1 MKRIQI
7 DEKNKWL
14 NLGMTFGILLLEAAV
29 GYVFAMFGLSEIH
42 IFTIYVLGI
51 LVTAMVP
58 ASQFYSIISVCGI
71 FVFNYFFADPLF
83 SFSASNIGYPITF
96 MILLIAAIMT
106 GTLAKKNA
114 QHSKALIQTAY
125 HTQILLEMEQL
136 LQKAK
141 CQQEIIEVIANRLMM
156 ILERNVIVFVAEAEK
171 LGKPQVFL
179 TEHNS
184 ALSFPL
190 NQMELDAALWVFHH
204 NKNAGAYTDVFEQA
218 KGNYMPIGTEER
230 IYGVIGIDFQSEPVF
245 SSEASLVLGECALAF
260 EREYYNRARE
270 EASVQAKNE
279 KLRSSLLRSISH
291 DLRTPLT
298 SISGNAAIL
307 SSQGEILTSDKRK
320 ALSLDIWKDAT
331 GLISMVENLLAITK
345 LEEVEKNISMAPEL
359 LEDILV
365 SVINDA
371 KKRYQTN
378 DFFLSMPEDSMI
390 IVSCNAQLICQVMC
404 NLLDNAVKYTRE
416 GTEIYIRVRENEKQA
431 LIEVADQ
438 GDGIPEEAK
447 EHIFEMFY
455 TTSGKVS
462 DRGRGFGIGLALCK
476 EIIEAHGGEIWV
488 EDAVPHGAVF
498 TFTLKKARLTIHD
511 ETTTPN
517 C

>member
-1 MKRIQI
+1 MRKIQ
-7 DEKNKWL
+7 KNENSRWL
-14 NLGMTFGILLLEAAV
+14 NLGMTFGILLLEAVV
-29 GYVFAMFGLSEIH
+29 GYVFAMFDLSEIH

-51 LVTAMVP
+51 LVTAMVT

-71 FVFNYFFADPLF
+71 FVFNYFFAEPLL
-83 SFSASNIGYPITF
+83 SFGASNIGYPITF
-96 MILLIAAIMT
+96 IILLIAAIMI

-114 QHSKALIQTAY
+114 QHSKALVQTAY

-141 CQQEIIEVIANRLMM
+141 CQQEIIEVIANRLMK
-156 ILERNVIVFVAEAEK
+156 ILERNVIVFVAEDDI
-171 LGKPQVFL
+171 LGEPQVFL
-179 TEHNS
+179 TEHS
-184 ALSFPL
+184 KALSFSL
-190 NQMELDAALWVFHH
+190 NQLELDAALWVFQH
-204 NKNAGAYTDVFEQA
+204 NKNAGVYTEVFEQA
-218 KGNYMPIGTEER
+218 KGNYMPICTEER
-230 IYGVIGIDFQSEPVF
+230 IYGVIGIDYQGEPVF

-307 SSQGEILTSDKRK
+307 SSQGESLTAEKRK
-320 ALSLDIWKDAT
+320 TLSLDIWKDAT
-331 GLISMVENLLAITK
+331 ALISMVENLLAITK
-345 LEEVEKNISMAPEL
+345 LEEVKKNISMAPEL

-365 SVINDA
+365 SVIHDA

-378 DFFLSMPEDSMI
+378 EFFLSMPEDNMI
-390 IVSCNAQLICQVMC
+390 IVSCNAQLIYQVMC
-404 NLLDNAVKYTRE
+404 NLLDNAVKYTKE
-416 GTEIYIRVRENEKQA
+416 GTEIYIRVSENDKQA

-438 GDGIPEEAK
+438 GDGIPEEARDK
-447 EHIFEMFY
+447 IFEMFY

-476 EIIEAHGGEIWV
+476 EIIEAHGGNIWV
-488 EDAVPHGAVF
+488 EDAVSYGAVF
-498 TFTLKKARLTIHD
+498 KFTLKKARLTIHD

>member
-1 MKRIQI
+1 
-7 DEKNKWL
+7 
-14 NLGMTFGILLLEAAV
+14 
-29 GYVFAMFGLSEIH
+29 
-42 IFTIYVLGI
+42 
-51 LVTAMVP
+51 
-58 ASQFYSIISVCGI
+58 
-71 FVFNYFFADPLF
+71 
-83 SFSASNIGYPITF
+83 
-96 MILLIAAIMT
+96 MT

-141 CQQEIIEVIANRLMM
+141 CQQEIIEVIANRLMK
-156 ILERNVIVFVAEAEK
+156 ILERNVVVFVVEADI
-171 LGKPQVFL
+171 LGEPQVFL
-179 TEHNS
+179 TEHS
-184 ALSFPL
+184 RALSFSL
-190 NQMELDAALWVFHH
+190 NQMELDTALWVFHH
-204 NKNAGAYTDVFEQA
+204 NKNAGAYTEVFEQA
-218 KGNYMPIGTEER
+218 KGSYMPICTEER
-230 IYGVIGIDFQSEPVF
+230 IYGVIGIDYQSEPVF

-270 EASVQAKNE
+270 EASVQARNE

-320 ALSLDIWKDAT
+320 TLSLDIWKDAT
-331 GLISMVENLLAITK
+331 ALISMVENLLAITK
-345 LEEVEKNISMAPEL
+345 LEEVKKNISMAPEL

-365 SVINDA
+365 SVVNEA

-378 DFFLSMPEDSMI
+378 EFFLSMPEDNMI
-390 IVSCNAQLICQVMC
+390 IVSCNAQLIYQVMC
-404 NLLDNAVKYTRE
+404 NLLDNAVKYTKE
-416 GTEIYIRVRENEKQA
+416 GTEIYIQVSENDKQA

-438 GDGIPEEAK
+438 GDGIPEEARDK
-447 EHIFEMFY
+447 IFEMFY

-476 EIIEAHGGEIWV
+476 EIIEAHGGKVWV
-488 EDAVPHGAVF
+488 EDAVSHGAVF
-498 TFTLKKARLTIHD
+498 KFTLKKARLTIHD
-511 ETTTPN
+511 ETKTPN

>member
-1 MKRIQI
+1 MRKIQKN
-7 DEKNKWL
+7 EKSRWL
-14 NLGMTFGILLLEAAV
+14 NLGMTFGILLLETVV
-29 GYVFAMFGLSEIH
+29 GYVFATFDLSEIH

-51 LVTAMVP
+51 LVTAMVT
-58 ASQFYSIISVCGI
+58 ASQFYSIISVFGI
-71 FVFNYFFADPLF
+71 FVFNYFFAYPLF
-83 SFSASNIGYPITF
+83 SFSAFNIGYPITF
-96 MILLIAAIMT
+96 IILLIAAIMT

-141 CQQEIIEVIANRLMM
+141 CQQEIIEVIANRLMK
-156 ILERNVIVFVAEAEK
+156 ILERNVIVFVVEADI
-171 LGKPQVFL
+171 LGEPQVFL
-179 TEHNS
+179 TEHS
-184 ALSFPL
+184 RALSFSL
-190 NQMELDAALWVFHH
+190 NQMELDTALWVFHH
-204 NKNAGAYTDVFEQA
+204 NKNAGAYTEVFEQA
-218 KGNYMPIGTEER
+218 KGSYMPICTEER
-230 IYGVIGIDFQSEPVF
+230 IYGVIGIDYQSEPVF

-270 EASVQAKNE
+270 EASVQARNE

-320 ALSLDIWKDAT
+320 TLSLDIWKDAT
-331 GLISMVENLLAITK
+331 ALISMVENLLAITK
-345 LEEVEKNISMAPEL
+345 LEEVKKNISMAPEL

-365 SVINDA
+365 SVVNEA

-378 DFFLSMPEDSMI
+378 EFFLSMPEDNMI
-390 IVSCNAQLICQVMC
+390 IVSCNAQLIYQVMC
-404 NLLDNAVKYTRE
+404 NLLDNAVKYTKE
-416 GTEIYIRVRENEKQA
+416 GTEIYIQVSENDKQA

-438 GDGIPEEAK
+438 GDGIPEEARDK
-447 EHIFEMFY
+447 IFEMFY

-476 EIIEAHGGEIWV
+476 EIIEAHGGKVWV
-488 EDAVPHGAVF
+488 EDAVSHGAVF
-498 TFTLKKARLTIHD
+498 KFTLKKARLTIHD
-511 ETTTPN
+511 ETKTPN

>member
-1 MKRIQI
+1 MKRIQKH
-7 DEKNKWL
+7 EKNRWL
-14 NLGMTFGILLLEAAV
+14 NLGMTFGILLLEAVV

-51 LVTAMVP
+51 LVTAMVT

-96 MILLIAAIMT
+96 LILLIAAIMT

-141 CQQEIIEVIANRLMM
+141 CQQEIIEVIANRLMK
-156 ILERNVIVFVAEAEK
+156 ILERNVIVFVAEDEI

-179 TEHNS
+179 KEHNN
-184 ALSFPL
+184 ALSFQL

-307 SSQGEILTSDKRK
+307 SSQGEVLTSDKRK
-320 ALSLDIWKDAT
+320 TLSLDIWKDAT
-331 GLISMVENLLAITK
+331 ALISMVENLLAITK

-365 SVINDA
+365 SAINDA

-378 DFFLSMPEDSMI
+378 EFFLSMPEDNMI
-390 IVSCNAQLICQVMC
+390 IVSCNAQLIYQVMS

-416 GTEIYIRVRENEKQA
+416 GTEIYIRVSENEKQA
-431 LIEVADQ
+431 LIEVEDR
-438 GDGIPEEAK
+438 GDGIPEEAR